1 MAKIGYM
8 MRFANYETADAD
20 FEWMANFGCVDVV
33 EEQPEME
40 KLRPGW
46 SKLLSGLKYGD
57 ILVIPKLS
65 NVLRGTRQLSVFLE
79 LCRVQSIRL
88 VSIHDKIDTAGEL
101 FTETRVAD
109 VLNII
114 AALPKEVNLRRKA
127 EQHTTQLKGKIT
139 HLTEA
144 SYKRAERIKIVVNMY
159 KEHHRLEDI
168 MRASGFKSRDSIFRV
183 LKEAGVQLNRSSRD
197 YYANK
202 PKSKDDKN

>member
-8 MRFANYETADAD
+8 MRFVNYETADAD

-46 SKLLSGLKYGD
+46 RKLLSDLKYGD
-57 ILVIPKLS
+57 VLVIPKFS
-65 NVLRGTRQLSVFLE
+65 NVLRGTRQMSVFLE

-88 VSIHDKIDTAGEL
+88 ISIHDKIDTAGEL
-101 FTETRVAD
+101 FPETCVAD
-109 VLNII
+109 VLNLI
-114 AALPKEVNLRRKA
+114 AALPKEVNLLRKSV
-127 EQHTTQLKGKIT
+127 EHKIKLKGKIT

-183 LKEAGVQLNRSSRD
+183 LKEAGVQLNRSNRD
-197 YYANK
+197 YYTTK
-202 PKSKDDKN
+202 PKTKDDKD

>member
-1 MAKIGYM
+1 
-8 MRFANYETADAD
+8 
-20 FEWMANFGCVDVV
+20 
-33 EEQPEME
+33 ME

-57 ILVIPKLS
+57 VLVIPKLS